1 MLPSPRYRWEGLKS
15 KSKLVFNNSS
25 PEGKRV
31 DLVDCD
37 IRTDQTGDLE
47 LALEVG
53 GPVVWAGVLQV
64 MPQLVKDL

>member
-37 IRTDQTGDLE
+37 IITDQTGD

-53 GPVVWAGVLQV
+53 GPVVWPGVLQV